1 MISFLKEY
9 CSFQINIY
17 IYIYLYIYYML
28 TIGYV
33 ILSETMIL
41 GEIKL
46 LIKTI
51 NYVLNMLSGVSNYN
65 GSNFNKYLL
74 IN

>member
-1 MISFLKEY
+1 
-9 CSFQINIY
+9 
-17 IYIYLYIYYML
+17 ML
-28 TIGYV
+28 TIGYI